1 MEPLHLMLKKANDQ
15 QLLLPIANRAANLR
29 IGMFADAAAIL
40 INTVKDE
47 VRIIQELLNS
57 FGKASNLSKSPVF
70 PIRCENVDLTDVMS
84 RFQIPMPSQKFPVH
98 IPWSSITCSA
108 N

>member
-1 MEPLHLMLKKANDQ
+1 
-15 QLLLPIANRAANLR
+15 
-29 IGMFADAAAIL
+29 MFADAGAIL

-57 FGKASNLSKSPVF
+57 FGKASGLATNLSKSAVF

-84 RFQIPMPSQKFPVH
+84 HFQIPLQQQHSLFSQASWGSLEMKLERNKFKVQSH
-98 IPWSSITCSA
+98 
-108 N
+108 

>member
-1 MEPLHLMLKKANDQ
+1 
-15 QLLLPIANRAANLR
+15 
-29 IGMFADAAAIL
+29 MFADAGAIL

-57 FGKASNLSKSPVF
+57 FGKASGLATNLSKSAVF

-84 RFQIPMPSQKFPVH
+84 HFQIPLPSQKFPLH
-98 IPWSSITCSA
+98 IPWTSITCSA